1 LTGLGLGCFCCLG
14 LGLVAEHGFKR
25 DYTGREGTL
34 RDGKTNL
41 LLPIV
46 CGKEVHF
53 WVSWLKT
60 SRQQASDCLRW
71 IFKLKS
77 NQHMLVSIVVLGR
90 NSCKLLF

>member
-41 LLPIV
+41 LPLPI
-46 CGKEVHF
+46 
-53 WVSWLKT
+53 S
-60 SRQQASDCLRW
+60 
-71 IFKLKS
+71 IF
-77 NQHMLVSIVVLGR
+77 NGFVLG
-90 NSCKLLF
+90 CFLLLGLEIFAD